1 MLPWDVLRAVTKLVD
16 GSGVPDQPGRCSL
29 LWHIVRGTFTISL
42 KRHSVA
48 VLPNKL
54 NVGAQTIVLTES
66 PSIREVLLT
75 SLRRR
80 RPAFV
85 LPGTLAPVCQYFGVD
100 EDLALTLRC
109 SSSGLAICFGHCH
122 GRDVVVH
129 ASMNGD
135 AKWVRRQVD
144 GAKIG
149 REVLGNLVPEVID
162 AQPGR
167 LTTAKMP
174 GHPNSPW
181 NLTEPQ
187 LQAGI
192 IAALEPLKRIYDVG
206 HCTGHADHELLED
219 LCSYVRRSPYQAL
232 LQPELDLLQQW
243 DRKQIRS
250 VVVHGD
256 YWLNNILF
264 SDEHVTAVLDW
275 DRSRLE
281 GCAGI
286 DALHLGFMSYAM
298 WSNVPVSELLI
309 DIFTERWRFP
319 WLSSY
324 CKLVREM
331 FSLDGNDFKHLAILL
346 WLSYFPFYDDQHR
359 EEARAHHSAQQSLN
373 WYLQMISP
381 MSEVLRVMMQHS
393 SAFRRVA

>member
-1 MLPWDVLRAVTKLVD
+1 MLPWEVLRAVTKLVD
-16 GSGVPDQPGRCSL
+16 GSGVPDQPGRFSL

-42 KRHSVA
+42 KPHSVA

-66 PSIREVLLT
+66 PSLHEVLLT

-85 LPGTLAPVCQYFGVD
+85 LPGTLAPLCRYFGVD
-100 EDLALTLRC
+100 EDSVLTLRC
-109 SSSGLAICFGHCH
+109 SSSGLAICFGHRH
-122 GRDVVVH
+122 GRNVVVH

-135 AKWVRRQVD
+135 AKWVCRQVD
-144 GAKIG
+144 GARIG
-149 REVLGNLVPEVID
+149 REVLGQLVPEVIE

-167 LTTAKMP
+167 LMTAKMP
-174 GHPNSPW
+174 GDRRTPW
-181 NLTEPQ
+181 SLTEPQ

-192 IAALEPLKRIYDVG
+192 TAALEPLKRIYDLG
-206 HCTGHADHELLED
+206 HCTGHADHELIED
-219 LCSYVRRSPYQAL
+219 LCSYVRRSPYQAQ
-232 LQPELDLLQQW
+232 LQLELDLLRQW
-243 DRKQIRS
+243 DRKQVRS
-250 VVVHGD
+250 VAVHGD

-264 SDEHVTAVLDW
+264 TDEHITAVLDW

-298 WSNVPVSELLI
+298 WSDVPVSELLI
-309 DIFTERWRFP
+309 GIFTGRWRFP

-324 CKLVREM
+324 CGLVRDM
-331 FSLDGNDFKHLAILL
+331 FSLDGNDLKHLAILL
-346 WLSYFPFYDDQHR
+346 WLSYFPFYDDLHP
-359 EEARAHHSAQQSLN
+359 EEARAQHSAQQSLD
-373 WYLQMISP
+373 WYTQMISP
-381 MSEVLRVMMQHS
+381 MSEVLRVMRQHS
-393 SAFRRVA
+393 SAPHRVA

>member
-1 MLPWDVLRAVTKLVD
+1 MSPWDVLRAVTKLVD
-16 GSGVPDQPGRCSL
+16 GSGLPDQPGRFSL
-29 LWHIVRGTFTISL
+29 LWHIVRGTLTVSL

-54 NVGAQTIVLTES
+54 NVGTQSIVLTES

-85 LPGTLAPVCQYFGVD
+85 LPGTLAPVCRYFGVD
-100 EDLALTLRC
+100 QDHALTLRC
-109 SSSGLAICFGHCH
+109 TFSGLAICFGHCH

-129 ASMNGD
+129 ASMDRD
-135 AKWVRRQVD
+135 ATWVCRQVN

-149 REVLGNLVPEVID
+149 REVLGELVPEIID
-162 AQPGR
+162 AQQGR
-167 LTTAKMP
+167 FMTERMP
-174 GHPNSPW
+174 GATNSPW

-192 IAALEPLKRIYDVG
+192 IAALEPLKRIYDLG
-206 HCTGHADHELLED
+206 HCTGHADDELLED
-219 LCSYVRRSPYQAL
+219 LRRYVRQSPDQAL
-232 LQPELDLLQQW
+232 LQPALDLLQQW
-243 DRKQIRS
+243 DRKHIRT

-264 SDEHVTAVLDW
+264 SDGHISAVLDW
-275 DRSRLE
+275 DRCRPE

-298 WSNVPVSELLI
+298 WSDIPVSELLSG
-309 DIFTERWRFP
+309 IFTERWRFP
-319 WLSSY
+319 WLSHY
-324 CKLVREM
+324 CGLVREM
-331 FSLDGNDFKHLAILL
+331 FSLDGNDLKHLAILL
-346 WLSYFPFYDDQHR
+346 WLTYFRYYDELHP
-359 EEARAHHSAQQSLN
+359 EEARTHRSAQQGLD
-373 WYLQMISP
+373 WYTQMISP
-381 MSEVLRVMMQHS
+381 MSEVPHVMRQHT
-393 SAFRRVA
+393 SALHPIA